1 MARNLLRSKMVRIIS
16 IDGVNYIKESDI
28 KKVAETL
35 DGMKYVLI
43 RSQNAGVFAG
53 YLKERTGD
61 SVILKNARRLWY
73 WSGAC
78 SLSQLAMEGTKKVSE
93 CKFPC
98 EVDTIE
104 ILQVIE
110 IIDATQEAKDSI
122 KSVPVWET
130 K

>member
-1 MARNLLRSKMVRIIS
+1 MVKVIS

-35 DGMKYVLI
+35 DGMKYVI
-43 RSQNAGVFAG
+43 VRTQNAGVFAG
-53 YLKERTGD
+53 YLKTNNSE
-61 SVILKNARRLWY
+61 SIVLKNARRLWY

-78 SLSQLAMEGTKKVSE
+78 SLSQLAMEGTKKADE

-104 ILQVIE
+104 LTQVIE
-110 IIDATQEAKDSI
+110 IIDATEDARASI
-122 KSVPVWET
+122 KSVKVWAQ
-130 K
+130 

>member
-1 MARNLLRSKMVRIIS
+1 MVKVIS

-28 KKVAETL
+28 KKTAETM
-35 DGMKYVLI
+35 DGMEYVII

-53 YLKERTGD
+53 YLKENKND
-61 SVILKNARRLWY
+61 AVILKSARRLWY

-78 SLSQLAMEGTKKVSE
+78 SLSQLAMEGTKKAGE

-98 EVDTIE
+98 EVETIQVN
-104 ILQVIE
+104 QVIE
-110 IIDATQEAKDSI
+110 IIDATEEARLSI
-122 KSVPVWET
+122 KSVSIWEQ

>member
-1 MARNLLRSKMVRIIS
+1 MVKVIS
-16 IDGVNYIKESDI
+16 IDGVNYVKESDI

-35 DGMKYVLI
+35 DGMKYVMV
-43 RSQNAGVFAG
+43 RTQNAGVFAG
-53 YLKERTGD
+53 YLKEKNGE
-61 SVILKNARRLWY
+61 SVILKNARRMWY

-78 SLSQLAMEGTKKVSE
+78 SLSQLAMEGTKSVSE

-104 ILQVIE
+104 LTQVIE
-110 IIDATQEAKDSI
+110 VIDCTQEAKDSI
-122 KSVPVWET
+122 ASVPVWEQ

>member
-1 MARNLLRSKMVRIIS
+1 MVKVIS
-16 IDGVNYIKESDI
+16 IDGVNYVKESDI
-28 KKVAETL
+28 KKTADTL

-43 RSQNAGVFAG
+43 RTQNAGVFAG
-53 YLKERTGD
+53 YLEKEIGD
-61 SVILKNARRLWY
+61 SVTLKNARRLWY

-78 SLSQLAMEGTKKVSE
+78 SLSQLAMEGTKKAGE

-98 EVDTIE
+98 EVSSIK
-104 ILQVIE
+104 LNQVIE

-122 KSVPVWET
+122 ASVKVWEM

>member
-1 MARNLLRSKMVRIIS
+1 MAKVIS
-16 IDGVNYIKESDI
+16 IDGVNYVKESDI

-35 DGMKYVLI
+35 DGMKYVMV
-43 RSQNAGVFAG
+43 RTQNAGVFAG
-53 YLKERTGD
+53 YLKEKNGE
-61 SVILKNARRLWY
+61 SIILKQARRMWY

-78 SLSQLAMEGTKKVSE
+78 SLSQLAMEGTKKVSD

-104 ILQVIE
+104 LLQVIE
-110 IIDATQEAKDSI
+110 IIDCTEDARLNI
-122 KSVPVWET
+122 KSVPVWEQ